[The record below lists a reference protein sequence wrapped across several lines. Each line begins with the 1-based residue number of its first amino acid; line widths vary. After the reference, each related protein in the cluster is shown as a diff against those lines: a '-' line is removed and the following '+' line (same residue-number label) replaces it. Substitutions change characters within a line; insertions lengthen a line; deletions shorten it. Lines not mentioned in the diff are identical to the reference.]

1 MEKITEIAT
10 TLDTDFNAFEVIERC
25 KQIAEHLDLT
35 NIIIDNQCYEEK
47 EMLLEL
53 ISKIKS
59 LEIEIISIDNMTIPE
74 AKA

>member
-1 MEKITEIAT
+1 MEKITEIN
-10 TLDTDFNAFEVIERC
+10 TLDSDFNAFEVIARC
-25 KQIAEHLDLT
+25 KQIAEHLDVT

-53 ISKIKS
+53 INKIKS
-59 LEIEIISIDNMTIPE
+59 LELEIISIDNMTTPE

>member
-1 MEKITEIAT
+1 MEKITEIET
-10 TLDTDFNAFEVIERC
+10 TLDTDYNAFEVICRC
-25 KQIAEHLDLT
+25 KEIAEHLDVT

-59 LEIEIISIDNMTIPE
+59 LELEIIDYPIKPE
-74 AKA
+74 AEA